1 MTQHQIVTV
10 EFHGQSLIAVEV
22 EGKPYVAM
30 RPIVENIGLQWGSQF
45 NRIQRNPVLAKG
57 VFMMKT
63 PSNGG
68 EQETIC
74 LPLSMLNGWL
84 FGVDVNRVREEI
96 RPKLIRYQTECF
108 DVLYRHFMP
117 AQRPYNPAIDYTRI
131 SPAQAQDL
139 KELVQSIVEAGIQSH
154 GETWA
159 RLHRKFRVNSY
170 LQLPATQHLEA
181 RQYLLGKLPCGYAAT
196 AQRNHLPPTPPG
208 KVLVD
213 LSHLASIYT
222 DLGKLRRRV
231 DALAMPAQD
240 TPPSWW
246 QQQTIGA

>member
-1 MTQHQIVTV
+1 MTQSTA
-10 EFHGQSLIAVEV
+10 IALHLDAVVIRQQDGLYCLNDLHKAAGAESNQQPAFFLRNDQTQALQKEV
-22 EGKPYVAM
+22 EATG
-30 RPIVENIGLQWGSQF
+30 
-45 NRIQRNPVLAKG
+45 
-57 VFMMKT
+57 T
-63 PSNGG
+63 
-68 EQETIC
+68 
-74 LPLSMLNGWL
+74 
-84 FGVDVNRVREEI
+84 
-96 RPKLIRYQTECF
+96 
-108 DVLYRHFMP
+108 
-117 AQRPYNPAIDYTRI
+117 PAIKTVLGKGKAQGTYACRELVIAYAAWINAAFHLKVIRVFLAVATPQPEPIQPRLDYDRI
-131 SPAQAQDL
+131 SPSQAQDL
-139 KELVQSIVEAGIQSH
+139 KELVQTIVDAGIQSH

>member
-1 MTQHQIVTV
+1 MTALAPLAIGEITVRQHNGLYSLNDLHRAAGAAKRH
-10 EFHGQSLIAVEV
+10 EPNRFLRLANARELIAELGTYPEMGTPLNIVNDGTNNGTYACRELV
-22 EGKPYVAM
+22 IAYAAWINAAFHLQVIRVFLAVATPQPE
-30 RPIVENIGLQWGSQF
+30 PIQPRL
-45 NRIQRNPVLAKG
+45 
-57 VFMMKT
+57 
-63 PSNGG
+63 
-68 EQETIC
+68 
-74 LPLSMLNGWL
+74 
-84 FGVDVNRVREEI
+84 
-96 RPKLIRYQTECF
+96 
-108 DVLYRHFMP
+108 
-117 AQRPYNPAIDYTRI
+117 DYTRI
-131 SPAQAQDL
+131 SPSQAQDL
-139 KELVQSIVEAGIQSH
+139 KELVQTIVDAGIQSH

-181 RQYLLGKLPCGYAAT
+181 RQYLLGKLPCDYAAT

>member
-1 MTQHQIVTV
+1 MPAITLAIGDITVRNHNGLFSLNDLHKASGGEAKHQPAFFMRRKETRA
-10 EFHGQSLIAVEV
+10 L
-22 EGKPYVAM
+22 VAELEASPEM
-30 RPIVENIGLQWGSQF
+30 G
-45 NRIQRNPVLAKG
+45 
-57 VFMMKT
+57 T
-63 PSNGG
+63 PSANSQTPIQTINDGANNGTYACR
-68 EQETIC
+68 ELVIAYAAWINAAFH
-74 LPLSMLNGWL
+74 LK
-84 FGVDVNRVREEI
+84 VIRVFLAVATPQPEPIQPR
-96 RPKLIRYQTECF
+96 L
-108 DVLYRHFMP
+108 
-117 AQRPYNPAIDYTRI
+117 DYDRI
-131 SPAQAQDL
+131 SPSQAQDL

-246 QQQTIGA
+246 QQQAISA